1 MLIFKRLP
9 WTADFF
15 YILHIL
21 CGQFT
26 AAIEMSLFQ
35 QVIWAFLPLSHF
47 FSKSVH
53 HLLSQIL
60 AFGLLP
66 SKLNQYQQN
75 VSLQC
80 KWHLDV
86 FTHCLMQLGMTQNAN
101 LQLQMHKLCFDI

>member
-1 MLIFKRLP
+1 MWSVHRSDRNESFPTSFMGIFTFKP
-9 WTADFF
+9 
-15 YILHIL
+15 
-21 CGQFT
+21 
-26 AAIEMSLFQ
+26 
-35 QVIWAFLPLSHF
+35 F

-66 SKLNQYQQN
+66 SKLNQYQQFIFAMHM
-75 VSLQC
+75 

-86 FTHCLMQLGMTQNAN
+86 FTHCLMQLGRTQNAN